1 MFAAVLGIAIGFALY
16 YGPLSLWQSDVSYFA
31 SRIVE
36 AASTMSVSLISKLP
50 YASSNPKLVAVLSTV
65 VAVAAPGIIAL
76 ILVSAANAAGA
87 VRQFFSG
94 LLIVLALASFF
105 VLPFTQA
112 FVVLLLTG
120 AVTALLFLPAV
131 FITRIILWSLATV
144 LAFDH
149 VLLIWSASS
158 PSLAA
163 GTQTLVQI
171 AGFGSTEFWRYALVA
186 TALAPFA
193 ISLTAVFGRE

>member
-1 MFAAVLGIAIGFALY
+1 MLAAILGIALGFALY

-31 SRIVE
+31 SRIVD
-36 AASTMSVSLISKLP
+36 AASSMSLSFISRLP
-50 YASSNPKLVAVLSTV
+50 YADSNPKLVSVLSTV

-76 ILVSAANAAGA
+76 LLVAAANAAGA

-94 LLIVLALASFF
+94 LLLILALASFF
-105 VLPFTQA
+105 FLPFAQA
-112 FVVLLLTG
+112 VVVLLITG

-131 FITRIILWSLATV
+131 FLSRIVLWALATT

-158 PSLAA
+158 PAIVS
-163 GTQTLVQI
+163 GTQTLVQV

-193 ISLTAVFGRE
+193 VSLTAVFGRE